1 MADRRR
7 ATMMRRICSRPH
19 AVCVTETPTAA
30 TTRPSAKRINA
41 LKATTTRRRTGTVM
55 RLEGFA
61 DREVQ
66 RKVIQESALDRW
78 LVARGTRPALW
89 ERLRGHGGH
98 RIGVDHSSIAR
109 AHAEHGR
116 LGLIYRLGDGRGRH
130 RVIRGAVG

>member
-41 LKATTTRRRTGTVM
+41 LRATTTRRRTGTVM

-78 LVARGTRPALW
+78 LVTRRTRRALREGLHW
-89 ERLRGHGGH
+89 HAGR
-98 RIGVDHSSIAR
+98 RII
-109 AHAEHGR
+109 
-116 LGLIYRLGDGRGRH
+116 
-130 RVIRGAVG
+130 